1 MIINRTRLTRIT
13 NDELET
19 FRLNF
24 NLLRTHV
31 QSVLE
36 QPRVLTDQCFF
47 IDENPHAPSIMALC
61 QICVYANSASNPL
74 IYNAVNEQFRE
85 GFKNYFRSW
94 IECVLKIK
102 GSKRRDHIQIAVNRR
117 NRAKPM
123 GSCTMCRSGSET
135 SINGT
140 LCPQTESQVN
150 NNHRDDITQSS
161 GVDTKVISPHHRR
174 DECEEFLTT
183 V

>member
-1 MIINRTRLTRIT
+1 MLATNKIIT

-47 IDENPHAPSIMALC
+47 IDKNPHAPSIMALC

-102 GSKRRDHIQIAVNRR
+102 GSKRRDNIQIAVNRR
-117 NRAKPM
+117 NGPKPM

-150 NNHRDDITQSS
+150 NNDRDDITQSAS
-161 GVDTKVISPHHRR
+161 VDTKVTLPHHRR